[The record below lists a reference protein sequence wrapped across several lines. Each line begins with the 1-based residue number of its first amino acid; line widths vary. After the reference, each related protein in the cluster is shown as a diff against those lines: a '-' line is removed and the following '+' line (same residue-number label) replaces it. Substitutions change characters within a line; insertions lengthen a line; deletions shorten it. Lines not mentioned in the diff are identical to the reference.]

1 MMKKVVSVVLSMAI
15 AVSLVACSAGVS
27 GSQGS
32 VIGSSET
39 TGGQTVSED
48 APYGAY
54 HWNLAMTVSE
64 STTNYKM
71 AKYFA
76 DLVRE
81 KTDGS
86 IDIELYPGGQL
97 GNTTEQTEAC
107 FSGSIEFVTG
117 MTTDLTD
124 FVRQMA
130 LFDMP
135 NLFDDINHMR
145 RFLES
150 DYALNQVNQYCEA
163 SGIHMLAFSDAG
175 FRELTTNTQTNSV
188 SDLKGQKIRVMTNK
202 YHIAYW
208 NAVGASAVPMQFS
221 ELFMGLQQGTVDGQE
236 NPYMNIV
243 GNNLQEVQK
252 YVVET
257 NHLGH
262 IIIFFMN
269 DDLYESLPDDTKML
283 LDDCA
288 AEAAEYAKQIAADS
302 IEQDKQTVENA
313 GCQIVQF
320 SEDDL
325 AVLRDKSQVVYDMV
339 KEDLGED
346 TVQNFLTAVDAVRE
360 K

>member
-1 MMKKVVSVVLSMAI
+1 MMKRALSLLLSGVLAL
-15 AVSLVACSAGVS
+15 SLVACSAGQTNEKDNTAAS
-27 GSQGS
+27 S
-32 VIGSSET
+32 VNKSD
-39 TGGQTVSED
+39 QTVTATS
-48 APYGAY
+48 PYGEY

-150 DYALNQVNQYCEA
+150 DYALNQINQYCEA

-175 FRELTTNTQTNSV
+175 FRELTTNTPTNSV

-269 DDLYESLPDDTKML
+269 DDLYESLPDNTKNL

-288 AEAAEYAKQIAADS
+288 AEAAAYAKQIAADS
-302 IEQDKQTVENA
+302 IEQDKQTVESA

-320 SEDDL
+320 SDDDL
-325 AVLRDKSQVVYDMV
+325 AFLRDKAQVVYDMV
-339 KEDLGED
+339 KKDIGDD
-346 TVQNFLTAVDAVRE
+346 TVESFLTAVDAVRE
-360 K
+360 E